1 MNNAQLALLFVCGFL
16 LSRLLVKVR
25 VPEHLVGLLFHRK
38 LSVARIIL
46 YLVALSALLSVFIPN
61 AVTAI
66 ALLPVVMLI
75 RQKLLE
81 QELGNHSAISTAL
94 ALAVIYGANIGGMA
108 SITATPANGLLVA
121 YAALRHVADPG
132 VLRFDGWL
140 LWGIPLTIT
149 LVVLAGGILVACLP
163 GVHWSAKSQ
172 ALNGLTP
179 ADPNDL
185 GVANRMTLAF
195 VVASVVLSAAMHASS
210 DSPWVLALTVVGF
223 VIYTWLLFGRRNPT
237 ALLTW
242 NDCFKGLPWRGL
254 AIAAII
260 VVLAALGGLFGAIE
274 HGARIATSVL
284 PDSLDTIEAFA
295 WVALLTTF
303 TTQLMTNTV
312 VQLALFETLHA
323 HPDTG
328 DVLIHLLLVVTLSST
343 CAFMTPIATGV
354 NGLVYGE
361 LEGTSLWRMLL
372 VGAVMNVVAAL
383 LIAACVFFVVA
394 GA

>member
-1 MNNAQLALLFVCGFL
+1 MYNAQLALLFVCGFL

-25 VPEHLVGLLFHRK
+25 VPEHLVGRLFHQE
-38 LSVARIIL
+38 LSVARIVL
-46 YLVALSALLSVFIPN
+46 YLVALSAFLSVFIPN

-75 RQKLLE
+75 QQKLIE
-81 QELGNHSAISTAL
+81 QDLGDHSAITTAL

-121 YAALRHVADPG
+121 YATLRHIPDQD

-140 LWGIPLTIT
+140 LWGIPLTAA
-149 LVVLAGGILVACLP
+149 LVLLAGAILVLCLS
-163 GVHWSAKSQ
+163 GVRWSQKAR
-172 ALNGLTP
+172 ALNGLLP
-179 ADPNDL
+179 AHEGEL
-185 GVANRMTLAF
+185 AVANRMTLAF
-195 VVASVVLSAAMHASS
+195 LVASVLLSAAMHATSERT
-210 DSPWVLALTVVGF
+210 WVLVVTVF
-223 VIYTWLLFGRRNPT
+223 FFAIFIWLLFGRRDPSP
-237 ALLTW
+237 LLTW

-254 AIAAII
+254 RIASVV
-260 VVLAALGGLFGAIE
+260 VVLTILGSLFGVIE
-274 HGARIATSVL
+274 HAAEAAAHVL
-284 PDSLDTIEAFA
+284 PDSLDTIGAFT
-295 WVALLTTF
+295 WVAVLTSF
-303 TTQLMTNTV
+303 TTQFMTNTV

-328 DVLIHLLLVVTLSST
+328 PLLIYLLLVVTLSST

-372 VGAVMNVVAAL
+372 AGAVMNVVAAVV
-383 LIAACVFFVVA
+383 IASCVYYVVA
-394 GA
+394 AV